1 MSKNK
6 NPKLKKGD
14 RIVLIYMPGED
25 IDTGTKGKVIKIGQ
39 QPSSNSEFDYL
50 YEMEWYD
57 DEGKVIDSLSL
68 LPQSDTWILDPEFS
82 QKNLQEARFTDL
94 DDLIRHH
101 EWSKLFKKA
110 DLQYVL
116 NFLMAIRDLGV
127 VNMLQSGQFLG
138 QTKEYLTKYF
148 DLYRMQRDLDEND
161 EELIEKI
168 INMGEKVRNIMISA
182 AITDLERK
190 NQEITPQSA
199 TNRVNRL
206 TKEILQWYIKSF
218 Y

>member
-50 YEMEWYD
+50 YKMEWYD

-101 EWSKLFKKA
+101 EWSTLFKKA

-116 NFLMAIRDLGV
+116 DFLMAIRDLGV

-148 DLYRMQRDLDEND
+148 DLYRMQRDLDDND
-161 EELIEKI
+161 EELIKKI
-168 INMGEKVRNIMISA
+168 IDMGEKVRNIMISA
-182 AITDLERK
+182 SITDLERK

-206 TKEILQWYIKSF
+206 IKEILQWYIKSF

>member
-50 YEMEWYD
+50 YKMEWYD

-101 EWSKLFKKA
+101 EWSTLFKKA

-116 NFLMAIRDLGV
+116 DFLMAIRDLGV

-148 DLYRMQRDLDEND
+148 DLYRMQRELDEND

-168 INMGEKVRNIMISA
+168 IDMGEKVRNIMISA
-182 AITDLERK
+182 SITDLERK

-206 TKEILQWYIKSF
+206 IKEILQWYIKSF